1 LKRWKPK
8 LKGNSKNEGFMMLP
22 KPTFER
28 LKLYHRLLLDV
39 EGEYVSS
46 GTIAKLLGIQ
56 PEQVRK
62 DLSYLKTMG
71 KPKVGY
77 KVEELKKEL
86 DELFGIKRK
95 TAVVIVGAG
104 QLGSAL
110 ANYQGF
116 AKFGI
121 EIVAIF
127 DNDPEK
133 IGQFVSNLMVL
144 PLKDLNRV
152 VRRFNVEIG
161 VICVPKESA
170 QEVVNLLVAC
180 GIKGIWNF
188 APIELEVP
196 EDVLVVNEDITQ
208 SLLTLKHL
216 LNRRRNKN

>member
-1 LKRWKPK
+1 

-46 GTIAKLLGIQ
+46 ETIAKLLRIQ

-86 DELFGIKRK
+86 DELFGIKRE

-104 QLGSAL
+104 RLGSAL

-116 AKFGI
+116 AKYGI

-127 DNDPEK
+127 DKDPEK
-133 IGQFVSNLMVL
+133 IGQFVSDLMVL

-170 QEVVNLLVAC
+170 QEVANLLVAC

>member
-1 LKRWKPK
+1 
-8 LKGNSKNEGFMMLP
+8 MMLP

-39 EGEYVSS
+39 EEEYVSS

-170 QEVVNLLVAC
+170 QEVANLLVAC

-216 LNRRRNKN
+216 LNRTRNKN

>member
-1 LKRWKPK
+1 M
-8 LKGNSKNEGFMMLP
+8 KGNSKNEGFMMLP

-170 QEVVNLLVAC
+170 QEVANLLVAC

>member
-1 LKRWKPK
+1 M
-8 LKGNSKNEGFMMLP
+8 KGNSKNEGFMMLP

>member
-1 LKRWKPK
+1 
-8 LKGNSKNEGFMMLP
+8 MMLP

-46 GTIAKLLGIQ
+46 ETIAKLLRIQ

-86 DELFGIKRK
+86 DELFGIERE

-104 QLGSAL
+104 RLGSAL

-170 QEVVNLLVAC
+170 QEVANLLVAC

>member
-1 LKRWKPK
+1 